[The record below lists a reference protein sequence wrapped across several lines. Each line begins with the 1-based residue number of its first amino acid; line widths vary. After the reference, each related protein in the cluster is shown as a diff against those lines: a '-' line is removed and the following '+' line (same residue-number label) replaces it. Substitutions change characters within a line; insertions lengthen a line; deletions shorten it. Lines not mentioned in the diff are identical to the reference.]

1 MLADLNDGNG
11 PFIDTWNVPNITM
24 PSSSDLTAL
33 QTQYASQF
41 SNNQLQSQGTAAI
54 QNLLDTTAQ
63 SKQYND
69 ALTCVTY
76 ATSTNA
82 AWQAEAVAFIAWRD
96 AVYAS
101 AISTFS
107 QVESGSIPAPT
118 IENFLA
124 GLPSINWS

>member
-1 MLADLNDGNG
+1 MTIPLNELIPLAYPTAVLFPSGGWNVLLADLNDGNG

-69 ALTCVTY
+69 A
-76 ATSTNA
+76 
-82 AWQAEAVAFIAWRD
+82 
-96 AVYAS
+96 
-101 AISTFS
+101 
-107 QVESGSIPAPT
+107 
-118 IENFLA
+118 
-124 GLPSINWS
+124 

>member
-1 MLADLNDGNG
+1 M
-11 PFIDTWNVPNITM
+11 
-24 PSSSDLTAL
+24 
-33 QTQYASQF
+33 
-41 SNNQLQSQGTAAI
+41 
-54 QNLLDTTAQ
+54 
-63 SKQYND
+63 
-69 ALTCVTY
+69 TY